1 MYAFIITLLANHYFN
16 MLYRL
21 NVYGE
26 SVAVKE
32 V

>member
-1 MYAFIITLLANHYFN
+1 MYAFIITPLGNHYLN
-16 MLYRL
+16 KLYCL

-26 SVAVKE
+26 SVAVKQ